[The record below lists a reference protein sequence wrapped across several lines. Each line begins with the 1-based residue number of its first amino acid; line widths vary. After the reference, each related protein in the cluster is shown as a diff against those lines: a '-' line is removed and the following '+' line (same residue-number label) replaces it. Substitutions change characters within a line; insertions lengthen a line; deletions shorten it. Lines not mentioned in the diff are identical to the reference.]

1 MLSEYKVKLNFG
13 ERENYKI
20 IVEAESL
27 EKANL
32 EVSRMIEEK
41 KVIVRKDSSY
51 NIIGYNMGLVLTY
64 VIY

>member
-20 IVEAESL
+20 VVEAESL

-41 KVIVRKDSSY
+41 KVVVKKEGY